1 MIGCLVVVCVV
12 LALLAVVLAKT
23 LAISFG
29 WSPRVWSVEL
39 AFAFLA
45 KTFGVGS
52 ALAIAL
58 AFATIAAFSFA
69 FLWDVDWARR

>member
-1 MIGCLVVVCVV
+1 MIG
-12 LALLAVVLAKT
+12 
-23 LAISFG
+23 FG